1 MFAAVLAGVL
11 AAAGPALGHHAQRGP
26 AQPDPG
32 TPAADAPAPPSFGPG
47 CAWCP
52 AADTTLRVPGT
63 GLRFGMTLPMVERR
77 IATVEAPAPPGA
89 VLRQAKMR
97 CFGLEADATL
107 EFGSGFLT
115 HASFTVK
122 DPSPREIDYV
132 EDELARQGF
141 RRRCTQ
147 RDGLDRRCEWTGRV
161 RVEFFSSA
169 GTLSLEAEP
178 PPGVTLPASAGAPAA
193 TPAPAEPGLTPA
205 PPETLG
211 MAASESPDSVPAP
224 RMLDS
229 CQAVR
234 PPAARE
240 AGVFGRVRLE
250 VLVDTTGAV
259 IDARINRSVPM
270 LDLAALECAR
280 RFRFERPLLRGR
292 PVRVWVP
299 ISIRF
304 VL

>member
-1 MFAAVLAGVL
+1 MIAAVLAGVL
-11 AAAGPALGHHAQRGP
+11 AAAGPALGGHNAQRGP
-26 AQPDPG
+26 AQSGPG
-32 TPAADAPAPPSFGPG
+32 T
-47 CAWCP
+47 P

-63 GLRFGMTLPMVERR
+63 GLRFGMTLPAVRRR
-77 IATVEAPAPPGA
+77 IGAAEAPAPPGGLPSQ
-89 VLRQAKMR
+89 VKLR

-107 EFGSGFLT
+107 TFESGFLS
-115 HASFTVK
+115 HASLTVK

-132 EDELARQGF
+132 EDELARLGL

-147 RDGLDRRCEWTGRV
+147 REALDRRCEWTGRV
-161 RVEFFSSA
+161 RVEFVSSA

-178 PPGVTLPASAGAPAA
+178 PPGVTLAVSTPAPAA
-193 TPAPAEPGLTPA
+193 TPSPAEPGPA
-205 PPETLG
+205 PARPETLR
-211 MAASESPDSVPAP
+211 MAASEWPDSVPAP

-259 IDARINRSVPM
+259 IDARVTRSVPM
-270 LDLAALECAR
+270 LDAAALECAR
-280 RFRFERPLLRGR
+280 RYRFEPPLLRGR
-292 PVRVWVP
+292 PAQVWVP
-299 ISIRF
+299 ISIQF
-304 VL
+304 LL